1 MKNELKKQMVEKI
14 YRENGN
20 KMDKGIDEMVI
31 TEALGVATEECETQE
46 DYFRALSALNLL
58 NSAIKDKRLKR
69 QLSYGF
75 IKGRAADLFEEW
87 IAKPIDGVKASYD
100 SKERAVFFE
109 VDGVVFSYHNI
120 RLSDTTRSFIR
131 SAANKPIEW
140 PGIRLQKIPVELFDL
155 ALAS

>member
-1 MKNELKKQMVEKI
+1 MKNELKKKMVEKI
-14 YRENGN
+14 YRENEN
-20 KMDKGIDEMVI
+20 RTDKGIDEMVI
-31 TEALGVATEECETQE
+31 TEALGVATEECKSRE
-46 DYFRALSALNLL
+46 DFFRALSALNLL

-87 IAKPIDGVKASYD
+87 IAKPIDGVKAYYD
-100 SKERAVFFE
+100 GKERAVFFD

-120 RLSDTTRSFIR
+120 RLSDTTRSFIKSGDNR
-131 SAANKPIEW
+131 PIEW